1 MEMITKKHLKV
12 FGEQFWRPYVHVRD
26 AARGIQLVLNSD
38 VSKVCG
44 TVFNVGA
51 TDQNFQKQQ
60 LVGMI
65 QPFAPDAVVEY
76 VRKTEDPRDYRV
88 SFSRITDQ
96 LGYKITRTVAQGI
109 EEIAKLVTSQVI
121 SSFDDPRYAN

>member
-1 MEMITKKHLKV
+1 M
-12 FGEQFWRPYVHVRD
+12 HVRD
-26 AARGIQLVLNSD
+26 AARGIQLVLNSEP
-38 VSKVCG
+38 SKVCG

-51 TDQNFQKQQ
+51 TDQNFQKEQ
-60 LVGMI
+60 LVKMI
-65 QPFAPDAVVEY
+65 QPYALDAVVEY

-109 EEIAKLVTSQVI
+109 EEVAKLVTSNVI
-121 SSFDDPRYAN
+121 DTFDDPRYTN